1 MCGHGC
7 QHRPADVR
15 ENDAATKIQLRM
27 ITKGRLNMYEEERR
41 VSEEQVVD
49 PAPPTNYRREEREV
63 VNDGSGVSSGSI
75 IASRASH
82 TIWTIVGFIEALI
95 AIRVILKLIG
105 ANAAN
110 GFVNFIYDFSH
121 FFVRPFLGI
130 VSDPTSG
137 KSILE
142 INSLIAMLVYL
153 LIGWAVVR
161 IIWLIYDVTAP
172 TRTRA

>member
-7 QHRPADVR
+7 QHRSADVR

-27 ITKGRLNMYEEERR
+27 ITKGQLSMYEEERR

-49 PAPPTNYRREEREV
+49 PALPTNYRREERV
-63 VNDGSGVSSGSI
+63 VVDDGRVSPGRI
-75 IASRASH
+75 IASRVSH
-82 TIWTIVGFIEALI
+82 TVWTIVGFIEALI

-130 VSDPTSG
+130 VSDPSSG

-153 LIGWAVVR
+153 LLGWVIVR
-161 IIWLIYDVTAP
+161 IVWLIYDVTAP

>member
-1 MCGHGC
+1 
-7 QHRPADVR
+7 
-15 ENDAATKIQLRM
+15 
-27 ITKGRLNMYEEERR
+27 MYEEERR

-49 PAPPTNYRREEREV
+49 PTPPTNYRREERV
-63 VNDGSGVSSGSI
+63 VVDDGLVVPPGRIV
-75 IASRASH
+75 ASRVSH
-82 TIWTIVGFIEALI
+82 TVWTIIGFIEALI

-153 LIGWAVVR
+153 LLGWAVVR
-161 IIWLIYDVTAP
+161 IVWLIYDVTAP

>member
-1 MCGHGC
+1 
-7 QHRPADVR
+7 
-15 ENDAATKIQLRM
+15 
-27 ITKGRLNMYEEERR
+27 MYDEERR
-41 VSEEQVVD
+41 TREEYVD
-49 PAPPTNYRREEREV
+49 DPVAPAAYRREESV
-63 VNDGSGVSSGSI
+63 VVSDGLGISAGRI

-82 TIWTIVGFIEALI
+82 TVWTIVGFIEALV

-110 GFVNFIYDFSH
+110 SFVNFIYGFSD
-121 FFVRPFLGI
+121 FFVKPFLGI

-153 LIGWAVVR
+153 LVGWAVVR
-161 IIWLIYDVTAP
+161 VIWLIYDVSAP
-172 TRTRA
+172 TKTRA